1 MKKTWEG
8 DERSTDRG
16 ESPGRRC
23 QGGAILRVRELREYL
38 LKLRSQQI
46 RSDKEEED
54 FEEELCENAVTFLHF
69 DVFCQF
75 LYIAYMVAPKS
86 WLYDLQCP
94 CKYILDIRICYVQA
108 LESCKIITF
117 STRARG
123 IQHHWIKRK
132 LQAFV

>member
-1 MKKTWEG
+1 M
-8 DERSTDRG
+8 
-16 ESPGRRC
+16 
-23 QGGAILRVRELREYL
+23 RELREYL

-94 CKYILDIRICYVQA
+94 STNYLIMHVVGSA
-108 LESCKIITF
+108 SCSSGWLPRPPTLV
-117 STRARG
+117 SLSWLA
-123 IQHHWIKRK
+123 
-132 LQAFV
+132 

>member
-1 MKKTWEG
+1 M
-8 DERSTDRG
+8 
-16 ESPGRRC
+16 
-23 QGGAILRVRELREYL
+23 ILCDDFILI
-38 LKLRSQQI
+38 SQFI
-46 RSDKEEED
+46 YVFSKHNACRSDKEEED